1 MNKPQ
6 APIDYNNP
14 VITIKGLK
22 KSFDDYHVLRGV
34 DLQLFQGE
42 NLVVLGRSGTGKSV
56 LIKIVSGLLTADHGS
71 VNVLGCDINKVT
83 PKELQELQGENL
95 VVLGRSGT
103 GKSVLIKIVSGLLT
117 ADHGSVNV
125 LGCDINKVT
134 PKELQELRIR
144 IGFSFQ
150 NSALYDSM
158 TVRKNL
164 EFPLVR
170 NRKGIGKKEIDAKVD
185 EVLEAVGLRQTI
197 NQMPSELSGGQRKRI
212 GIARTLI
219 LNPEIMLYDEPTAG
233 LDPITCIDINE
244 LINEVQEQYKT
255 SSIIITHDLTC
266 AKQTGDRIAMLL
278 DGQFQHQGT
287 FEEVFDTDDKRVK
300 PFFDYNFIK

>member
-1 MNKPQ
+1 MEKQ
-6 APIDYNNP
+6 KADIDKNNE
-14 VITIKGLK
+14 VVKIRGLQ
-22 KSFDDYHVLRGV
+22 KSFGDYHVLRGI
-34 DLQLFQGE
+34 DLDLYQGE

-56 LIKIVSGLLTADHGS
+56 LIKLISGLLKPDSGS
-71 VNVLGCDINKVT
+71 IEVLGNDVT
-83 PKELQELQGENL
+83 AISERA
-95 VVLGRSGT
+95 LG
-103 GKSVLIKIVSGLLT
+103 
-117 ADHGSVNV
+117 
-125 LGCDINKVT
+125 
-134 PKELQELRIR
+134 ELRIR

-170 NRKGIGKKEIDAKVD
+170 NRKGITKAEINKSV
-185 EVLEAVGLRQTI
+185 ESVLDAVGLSQTI

-233 LDPITCIDINE
+233 LDPITCIEIND
-244 LINEVQEQYKT
+244 LINEVQQNYHT

-278 DGQFQHQGT
+278 DGQFQRIGN
-287 FEEVFDTDDKRVK
+287 FEQVFDTDDSRVK
-300 PFFDYNFIK
+300 PFYDYNFTE

>member
-1 MNKPQ
+1 MIGKGKDK
-6 APIDYNNP
+6 IDYNQK
-14 VITIKGLK
+14 VITIRGLK
-22 KSFDDYHVLRGV
+22 KAFEDYAVLRGI
-34 DLQLFQGE
+34 DLDLFQGE

-56 LIKIVSGLLTADHGS
+56 LIKLISGLLKPDEGTID
-71 VNVLGCDINKVT
+71 VLGHEVT
-83 PKELQELQGENL
+83 TISENELQ
-95 VVLGRSGT
+95 
-103 GKSVLIKIVSGLLT
+103 K
-117 ADHGSVNV
+117 
-125 LGCDINKVT
+125 
-134 PKELQELRIR
+134 LRVR

-170 NRKGIGKKEIDAKVD
+170 NRKNITRQEIDTAV
-185 EVLEAVGLRQTI
+185 ESVLHDVGLSQTI

-233 LDPITCIDINE
+233 LDPITCIEIND
-244 LINEVQEQYKT
+244 LINKVQKQYNT

-266 AKQTGDRIAMLL
+266 AKSTGDRIAMLL
-278 DGQFQHQGT
+278 DGQFQRVGT
-287 FEEVFDTDDKRVK
+287 FDEVFDTNDKRVK
-300 PFFDYNFIK
+300 PFFDYNFIQ